1 MLQLIAKL
9 FSSKKEKTKKAKGYG
24 KDRWAEKQIKE
35 MGKLRGRLIL
45 M

>member
-1 MLQLIAKL
+1 MLKKIKEVMSKMLARGEK
-9 FSSKKEKTKKAKGYG
+9 KKES
-24 KDRWAEKQIKE
+24 WAVKQFKE